1 MKKVRVAIYMRLS
14 KEDEGRQG
22 ESNSI
27 TMQRALLQ
35 KYASKNFQNYELLEF
50 CDDGYTGTN
59 LERPGMQRML
69 AMAKEGGIDCIIV
82 KDFSR
87 FARDYIE
94 LGSFLEQIFP
104 FLGVRFISVNDHY
117 DSGGGQGNSVDL
129 DVHFKNL
136 LYDLYSKDLS
146 EKVRS
151 ALAIRKENGQYVS
164 ANSPFGYEKDPK
176 DRHSLLIAEDE
187 AEVVK
192 RIFALTLEG
201 YTSVEIAR
209 LFNETGVRTPVEF
222 KIERRKVL
230 MAQQHDMPN
239 IKKRSLYW
247 EYCAEKVCQEL
258 WGWEKPANPP

>member
-87 FARDYIE
+87 IGVFSGTDFS
-94 LGSFLEQIFP
+94 LPWSSF
-104 FLGVRFISVNDHY
+104 
-117 DSGGGQGNSVDL
+117 
-129 DVHFKNL
+129 HF
-136 LYDLYSKDLS
+136 
-146 EKVRS
+146 
-151 ALAIRKENGQYVS
+151 
-164 ANSPFGYEKDPK
+164 
-176 DRHSLLIAEDE
+176 
-187 AEVVK
+187 
-192 RIFALTLEG
+192 
-201 YTSVEIAR
+201 
-209 LFNETGVRTPVEF
+209 
-222 KIERRKVL
+222 
-230 MAQQHDMPN
+230 
-239 IKKRSLYW
+239 
-247 EYCAEKVCQEL
+247 CQ
-258 WGWEKPANPP
+258 